1 MIIWYCRDA
10 QGRYWGQVIRTDD
23 RHGQLQLLDSGDRVL
38 REMRVHLA
46 YGAIFGPDVA
56 DCNDWNRVL
65 TAWSDELDKEERT
78 A

>member
-1 MIIWYCRDA
+1 
-10 QGRYWGQVIRTDD
+10 
-23 RHGQLQLLDSGDRVL
+23 
-38 REMRVHLA
+38 MRVHLA